1 MDITSCFWMFLA
13 DQESPICVVRV
24 AVSRRNSHQPYLRK
38 PFTKSADH
46 MLVLSIIALDRFE
59 QCSQLHC
66 TCPLSVAHMLVFG
79 EEVWVD
85 FGS

>member
-1 MDITSCFWMFLA
+1 
-13 DQESPICVVRV
+13 
-24 AVSRRNSHQPYLRK
+24 
-38 PFTKSADH
+38 

-59 QCSQLHC
+59 QYSQLHC